1 MWSMECFVEHF
12 NLVIEN
18 SVFADQ
24 MESEESKQESEVKN
38 WTEVALVGMPSCV
51 LTERQPTVAPS
62 NQITEAQQYL
72 LIGKSYPEFV
82 FSFEVRQV

>member
-1 MWSMECFVEHF
+1 MET
-12 NLVIEN
+12 
-18 SVFADQ
+18 
-24 MESEESKQESEVKN
+24 EESKKESEVKN

-82 FSFEVRQV
+82 FSFEVRVRQL